1 MAAYPRAAA
10 ALAAGPA
17 AALAVALDVTS
28 GAALCRAEAVL
39 VVATVRTSR
48 LLEAVSCLAED
59 LEVKPVATLKAARHP
74 VELLDYSECHLV
86 PSAEEMGRQAALLL
100 TACKA
105 HLAAL
110 ASAPHLAKAIL
121 ALVLAAALAVAR
133 RPSLPLLCARHLR
146 KYYRTI
152 QRDRGWRRFSAKL
165 CMLARTNRTYSRLLP
180 SSCVL
185 WPQAEK

>member
-1 MAAYPRAAA
+1 M
-10 ALAAGPA
+10 
-17 AALAVALDVTS
+17 
-28 GAALCRAEAVL
+28 
-39 VVATVRTSR
+39 
-48 LLEAVSCLAED
+48 
-59 LEVKPVATLKAARHP
+59 KAARHP
-74 VELLDYSECHLV
+74 VELLDYSECHLA

-165 CMLARTNRTYSRLLP
+165 CMLEGRTARIHASCPLLVSCGRKQKNDVGAQGPTQQKAREHKATLLP
-180 SSCVL
+180 PQRAEPLMPPTTSGEVDPWLNSSMLPFLRSFVARV
-185 WPQAEK
+185 Q